1 MGQKIHPNGF
11 RLGVIRDWD
20 GKWFANRRNYA
31 KNLVADQK
39 IRGFLRGRLVNAA
52 VSRSELV
59 RAGENLN
66 ITIHTGRPGI
76 VIGKKGEDIEK
87 LRRQILEMN
96 NQVPVQIAVEE
107 IRKPELDARLVA
119 ENVCQQLEKRIMFRR
134 AMRRAV
140 QSAMRLGAKGVKVMI
155 AGRLNG
161 AEIARTEWYREGR
174 VPLHTLRADVD
185 YGFAEAHTTYGVIG
199 VKVWVFKG
207 EIMPG
212 EAENEV
218 AATAQPGV
226 SV

>member
-66 ITIHTGRPGI
+66 ITILTGRPGI
-76 VIGKKGEDIEK
+76 AIGMKGEDIEK